1 LRLDSP
7 SHKGETKTKIMKEKT
22 LVTALAETKKRGKIK
37 TTTFWVVTGLLV
49 FQLAFSGIGA
59 LIKLDF
65 LVASMHHLD
74 LPLYIMNILGLA
86 YVLGAIAIIV
96 PGFSKLKEWAHAG
109 VVFAMSAALM
119 SHIMVGD
126 GFEEAFPSLLIM
138 SLNIAS
144 YLLRPD
150 NRRFGK

>member
-1 LRLDSP
+1 
-7 SHKGETKTKIMKEKT
+7 MKEQV
-22 LVTALAETKKRGKIK
+22 LVTADTESKKRKKIK
-37 TTTFWVVTGLLV
+37 TITYWVVTGLLV

-65 LVASMHHLD
+65 LVESMHHLE
-74 LPLYIMNILGLA
+74 LPLYIMNILGIS

-96 PGFSKLKEWAHAG
+96 PGFLKLKEWAYAG
-109 VVFAMSAALM
+109 VVFAMTAALL
-119 SHIMVGD
+119 SHIMIGD
-126 GFEEAFPSLLIM
+126 GFEEAFPAMAIM

>member
-1 LRLDSP
+1 
-7 SHKGETKTKIMKEKT
+7 MKEKT
-22 LVTALAETKKRGKIK
+22 LVTADTETKKGKKIK
-37 TTTFWVVTGLLV
+37 TITFWVVTGLLV

-65 LVASMHHLD
+65 LVESMRHLD
-74 LPLYIMNILGLA
+74 LPLYIMNILGIS

-96 PGFSKLKEWAHAG
+96 PGFLKLKEWAYAG
-109 VVFAMSAALM
+109 VVFAMTAALL
-119 SHIMVGD
+119 SHIMIGD
-126 GFEEAFPSLLIM
+126 GFEEAFPAMAIM

>member
-1 LRLDSP
+1 
-7 SHKGETKTKIMKEKT
+7 MKEKT
-22 LVTALAETKKRGKIK
+22 LVTADTESIKEKKIK
-37 TTTFWVVTGLLV
+37 TITFWVVTGLLV

-65 LVASMHHLD
+65 LVESMRHLD
-74 LPLYIMNILGLA
+74 LPLYIMNILGIA

-96 PGFSKLKEWAHAG
+96 PGFLKLKEWAYAG
-109 VVFAMSAALM
+109 VVFAMTAALL
-119 SHIMVGD
+119 SHIMIGD
-126 GFEEAFPSLLIM
+126 GFEEAFPAMAIM

>member
-1 LRLDSP
+1 
-7 SHKGETKTKIMKEKT
+7 MKEKT
-22 LVTALAETKKRGKIK
+22 LVTADIETKKGKKIK
-37 TTTFWVVTGLLV
+37 TITFWVVTGLLV

-65 LVASMHHLD
+65 LVESMRHLD
-74 LPLYIMNILGLA
+74 LPLYIMNILGIS

-96 PGFSKLKEWAHAG
+96 PGFLKLKEWAYAG
-109 VVFAMSAALM
+109 VVFAMTAALL
-119 SHIMVGD
+119 SHIMIGD
-126 GFEEAFPSLLIM
+126 GFEEAFPAMAIM

>member
-1 LRLDSP
+1 
-7 SHKGETKTKIMKEKT
+7 MKEKT
-22 LVTALAETKKRGKIK
+22 LVTADTKTKKEKKIK
-37 TTTFWVVTGLLV
+37 TITFWVVTGLLV

-65 LVASMHHLD
+65 LVESMRHLD
-74 LPLYIMNILGLA
+74 LPLYIMNILGIA

-96 PGFSKLKEWAHAG
+96 PGFLKLKEWAYAG
-109 VVFAMSAALM
+109 VVFAMTAALL
-119 SHIMVGD
+119 SHIMIGD
-126 GFEEAFPSLLIM
+126 GFEEAFPAVAIM

>member
-1 LRLDSP
+1 M
-7 SHKGETKTKIMKEKT
+7 MKEQV
-22 LVTALAETKKRGKIK
+22 LVKADTESKKQKKIK
-37 TTTFWVVTGLLV
+37 TIAYWIVTGLLV

-65 LVASMHHLD
+65 LVESMRHLD
-74 LPLYIMNILGLA
+74 LPLYIMNILGSA

-96 PGFSKLKEWAHAG
+96 PGFLKLKEWAYAG
-109 VVFAMSAALM
+109 VVFAMTAALL
-119 SHIMVGD
+119 SHIMIGD
-126 GFEEAFPSLLIM
+126 GFEEAFPAAAIL
-138 SLNIAS
+138 SLNVAS

>member
-1 LRLDSP
+1 
-7 SHKGETKTKIMKEKT
+7 MKEKT
-22 LVTALAETKKRGKIK
+22 LVTADTEIKKGKKIK
-37 TTTFWVVTGLLV
+37 TITFWVVTGLLV

-65 LVASMHHLD
+65 LVASMRHLD
-74 LPLYIMNILGLA
+74 LPLYIMNILGIS

-96 PGFSKLKEWAHAG
+96 PGFLKLKEWAYAG
-109 VVFAMSAALM
+109 IVFAMTAALL

-126 GFEEAFPSLLIM
+126 GSEEAFPAAAIM

>member
-1 LRLDSP
+1 
-7 SHKGETKTKIMKEKT
+7 MKEQV
-22 LVTALAETKKRGKIK
+22 LVMADTESKKQKKIK
-37 TTTFWVVTGLLV
+37 TIAYWVVTGLLV
-49 FQLAFSGIGA
+49 FELSFSGIGA

-65 LVASMHHLD
+65 LMESMHQLE
-74 LPLYIMNILGLA
+74 LPLYIMNILGIA

-96 PGFSKLKEWAHAG
+96 PGFLKMKEWAHAG
-109 VVFAMSAALM
+109 VIFAMSAALM

-126 GFEEAFPSLLIM
+126 GFQEAFPALLIM
-138 SLNIAS
+138 LLNIAS